1 MPDGCP
7 ALSASFFLAFH
18 RESVDSDLLFSD
30 IIGREAFQQIE
41 REVLERFGESVI
53 GLDYPCD
60 EDDQFVFLRFYIRK
74 RGKQIKVE
82 ILQNMGMLDDPE
94 ILMRFVY

>member
-1 MPDGCP
+1 MYAGWLPR
-7 ALSASFFLAFH
+7 LSASFFFTFH

-60 EDDQFVFLRFYIRK
+60 EDDQFVFLRFYIRNK
-74 RGKQIKVE
+74 GKWKSSRIWVCLM
-82 ILQNMGMLDDPE
+82 ILKCWMT
-94 ILMRFVY
+94 FAY